1 MKKPLKQKI
10 TDYINS
16 LSEELRSSIE
26 YKKKKPKTP
35 KLRKVAS
42 LVLVFSLV
50 IYLLI
55 GCFGSIKSSA
65 AESYQLS
72 GTYVFDTDI
81 GLRSFVSIS
90 EIVAPVSFSCNGI
103 QYNSITAR
111 YQTDEKYRDNYYLLY
126 GDSEVYA
133 EGQGIL
139 NDGWYDEI
147 YRTIT
152 FDGVQT
158 VDQAF
163 YVWFTSVTGSSGNSF
178 IVSQGLYFL
187 RYPLNTLRGTISFS
201 TPFVSHSNFYTSIEF
216 VGIESNELLSI
227 NYVDNADNITN
238 VYYGDNIG
246 WRDDE
251 YSVILIQEDVNVTQ
265 EEYDLFN
272 GAFVSLAENDTLNT
286 LYNAGLENG
295 QAFGFSQG
303 YDSGYAVGY
312 ADGFTAGAADG
323 MADGFM
329 GNFFGGIVEALD
341 ALKLFGEL
349 SVLNII
355 EAVLGLMLVVWILKL
370 IAGG

>member
-42 LVLVFSLV
+42 LLLVFFLV

-72 GTYVFDTDI
+72 GTYVFNETITD
-81 GLRSFVSIS
+81 LPLSEPQYVNFVSNS
-90 EIVAPVSFSCNGI
+90 VSYTGMYNDASTKLFYVYDNNLNGNSA
-103 QYNSITAR
+103 YNWVRGTWS
-111 YQTDEKYRDNYYLLY
+111 
-126 GDSEVYA
+126 A
-133 EGQGIL
+133 EA
-139 NDGWYDEI
+139 
-147 YRTIT
+147 YRTVDYGST
-152 FDGVQT
+152 PQT
-158 VDQAF
+158 VSYEYYA
-163 YVWFTSVTGSSGNSF
+163 WVTANANPSGSSSVYS
-178 IVSQGLYFL
+178 ISSGLYFL
-187 RYPLNTLRGTISFS
+187 RYPLSTLRGTISFDV
-201 TPFVSHSNFYTSIEF
+201 PFVSHSNFYTSIEF
-216 VGIESNELLSI
+216 VGIESNEQLSI
-227 NYVDNADNITN
+227 NYVDSEDNITN
-238 VYYGDNIG
+238 VYYGDDIG

-251 YSVILIQEDVNVTQ
+251 YSVILVQEDVDVTQ

-272 GAFVSLAENDTLNT
+272 GAFVSLVENDTLNT

-295 QAFGFSQG
+295 QAFGYSQG
-303 YDSGYAVGY
+303 YDSGYGVGY
-312 ADGFTAGAADG
+312 TDGFTDGTADG